1 MLGGWALDLLK
12 AFTLSQPAEC
22 SAGDLL
28 ISAHFLSASG
38 AAVSGVGGLLGVK
51 KFMKGWDSNRD
62 QFHKK
67 CLISDHFSPLK
78 QI

>member
-1 MLGGWALDLLK
+1 MLGGWAFDLLK

-38 AAVSGVGGLLGVK
+38 AVVLGVGGLQGV
-51 KFMKGWDSNRD
+51 GGGGGVGG
-62 QFHKK
+62 
-67 CLISDHFSPLK
+67 
-78 QI
+78 